1 MDYFSKYTMKTL
13 MMNRLQLSV
22 YLRFCARL
30 LVLLGLFITGMLYS
44 QNNFSSD
51 SDIFIAKGSYLYI
64 DSSAYISVSKSAFQ
78 SRKKALR
85 KKAAKIFAKVSPV
98 KHSTVNNRI
107 IISSCYKKIPERSS
121 GFSLPGSTLSMGI
134 LDYSSPVHPLQKM
147 VGSTFAIFF
156 QPTHIQKKR
165 IFSTN
170 SSFRRQKITVSR
182 FSRPPPFEVF

>member
-1 MDYFSKYTMKTL
+1 MDYFSKYTIKTL

-98 KHSTVNNRI
+98 KHSTINNRI

-121 GFSLPGSTLSMGI
+121 GFSLLEVLYQWVFWIILLRYTL
-134 LDYSSPVHPLQKM
+134 YRKW
-147 VGSTFAIFF
+147 
-156 QPTHIQKKR
+156 
-165 IFSTN
+165 
-170 SSFRRQKITVSR
+170 
-182 FSRPPPFEVF
+182 